1 MGSVQARRDMSL
13 RPAPS
18 KTRLQLQCKPVA
30 RQGMSAA
37 ISERLRRVNLSW
49 KSCDRI
55 EWPRLLRRAR
65 LANRPA
71 SLELIAA
78 KPGIVGDD
86 RPRNFAG
93 DGRGGEHCKRREIF
107 RL

>member
-37 ISERLRRVNLSW
+37 ISERLRRVKLSW

-78 KPGIVGDD
+78 KPAIDGNH
-86 RPRNFAG
+86 RPGNVPC
-93 DGRGGEHCKRREIF
+93 DGRGEEHGKDPETLR
-107 RL
+107 